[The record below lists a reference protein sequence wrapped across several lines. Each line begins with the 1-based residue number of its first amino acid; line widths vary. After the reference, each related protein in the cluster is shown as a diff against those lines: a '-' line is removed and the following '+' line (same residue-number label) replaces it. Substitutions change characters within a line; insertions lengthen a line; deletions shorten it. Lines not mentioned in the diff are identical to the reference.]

1 MQQLAGEVST
11 IRNRI
16 RKARSVVESLP
27 DVERTVREQEEEIGL
42 LRLRI
47 AKQTATLSG
56 MSKNG

>member
-1 MQQLAGEVST
+1 MQHLAGEVST

-16 RKARSVVESLP
+16 RKARTVVENLP
-27 DVERTVREQEEEIGL
+27 DIERTIQEQEEEIRL

-56 MSKNG
+56 MSRDG